1 MERYTIFVAEKLH
14 PLGLKMLND
23 ESKVVVERGLTP
35 QALIARLNEVSA
47 DGLIVRSGTKVTR
60 ELIEAVPSLKVVGRA
75 GTGVDNIDL
84 KAATELGLVVVNA
97 PTGNSV
103 AAAEHAVALMMA
115 LSRNIP
121 QADAMMRRGEWNRHA
136 YIGTGLVGKTL
147 ALVALGRVGAE
158 VAKRATGLG
167 MTIIAFDPYCPPERA
182 KAMGVEL
189 VELDELWSKS
199 DFISL
204 HAPLLDSTHHIIN
217 QESLGKMKRGVYLI
231 NDARGGLIDEEALV
245 QALDSGQV
253 GGAALD
259 VFQQEPPSA
268 DHPLI
273 GRSDVIVTPHL
284 GASTTEAQQD
294 VAREVVEAVMG
305 TLKGE
310 TVRSVVNAPMIAPE
324 LLADMSPYMGLA
336 EKLARLAVQV
346 APGGLDNV
354 RIIYEGKPALPDTR
368 PLKAAVI
375 KGLLESTSTSRINR
389 INAELVAKQRG
400 LRITEVKR
408 EESQGAVRD
417 TISIELGN
425 WQLNRVQGA
434 ILRGSPHVIRIQN
447 FTMDLELNGCVLI
460 CYNKDQPGTIGQVG
474 TLLGQKSVNISFMQ
488 VGRIRPRGD
497 SIMAIGLDDI
507 PDKEL
512 VDEIETIP
520 NITSSKLI
528 IMT

>member
-1 MERYTIFVAEKLH
+1 MERYTIFVAETLH
-14 PLGLKMLND
+14 PLGLKMLN
-23 ESKVVVERGLTP
+23 ENTNVVVERGLAP

-60 ELIEAVPSLKVVGRA
+60 ELIQAVPSLKVVGRA

-136 YIGTGLVGKTL
+136 YIGTTLVDKTL
-147 ALVALGRVGAE
+147 GLVALGRVGAE

-182 KAMGVEL
+182 KAMGVQL
-189 VELDELWSKS
+189 VELDELWAKS

-204 HAPLLDSTHHIIN
+204 HAPLLDSTRHMIN
-217 QESLGKMKRGVYLI
+217 QESLAKMKGGVYLI
-231 NDARGGLIDEEALV
+231 NDARGGLVDEEALV

-253 GGAALD
+253 AGAALD
-259 VFQQEPPSA
+259 VFQQEPPGA
-268 DHPLI
+268 DHPLL

-324 LLADMSPYMGLA
+324 LLADMV
-336 EKLARLAVQV
+336 KLA
-346 APGGLDNV
+346 P
-354 RIIYEGKPALPDTR
+354 Y
-368 PLKAAVI
+368 
-375 KGLLESTSTSRINR
+375 
-389 INAELVAKQRG
+389 
-400 LRITEVKR
+400 
-408 EESQGAVRD
+408 
-417 TISIELGN
+417 
-425 WQLNRVQGA
+425 
-434 ILRGSPHVIRIQN
+434 
-447 FTMDLELNGCVLI
+447 
-460 CYNKDQPGTIGQVG
+460 
-474 TLLGQKSVNISFMQ
+474 
-488 VGRIRPRGD
+488 
-497 SIMAIGLDDI
+497 
-507 PDKEL
+507 
-512 VDEIETIP
+512 
-520 NITSSKLI
+520 
-528 IMT
+528 

>member
-1 MERYTIFVAEKLH
+1 MKQYTIFVPEKLH
-14 PLGLKMLND
+14 PLGLEMLSGETN
-23 ESKVVVERGLTP
+23 VVVERGLTP
-35 QALIARLNEVSA
+35 EQLIARLNEVSA

-60 ELIEAVPSLKVVGRA
+60 ELIKAVPSLKVVGRA

-115 LSRNIP
+115 LARNIP
-121 QADAMMRRGEWNRHA
+121 QADAAMRRGEWNRHA
-136 YIGTGLVGKTL
+136 YIGTALVGKTL
-147 ALVALGRVGAE
+147 GLVALGRVGGE
-158 VAKRATGLG
+158 VAKRATALG
-167 MTIIAFDPYCPPERA
+167 MSVVAFDPYCPPERA
-182 KAMGVEL
+182 KGVKL
-189 VELDELWSKS
+189 VDLNEVWAKS

-204 HAPLLDSTHHIIN
+204 HAPLLDSTHHMIN
-217 QESLGKMKRGVYLI
+217 HGSLAKMKRGVYLI
-231 NDARGGLIDEEALV
+231 NDARGGLIDEEALIE
-245 QALDSGQV
+245 ALDSGQV
-253 GGAALD
+253 AGAALD
-259 VFQQEPPSA
+259 VFQQEPPRA
-268 DHPLI
+268 DNRLI
-273 GRSDVIVTPHL
+273 GRPDVIVTPHL
-284 GASTTEAQQD
+284 GASTTEAQMD
-294 VAREVVEAVMG
+294 VAREVVEAVIG

-310 TVRSVVNAPMIAPE
+310 TVSSVVNAPMIAPE
-324 LLADMSPYMGLA
+324 LLADMMPYMELA

-346 APGGLDNV
+346 APSGLDNV

-375 KGLLESTSTSRINR
+375 KGLLESISTSRINR
-389 INAELVAKQRG
+389 INAEVVAKQRG

-408 EESQGAVRD
+408 EEPQGPVRD

-425 WQLNRVQGA
+425 WQLKRVQGA

-447 FTMDLELNGCVLI
+447 FWIDLELNGCILL
-460 CYNKDQPGTIGQVG
+460 CHNKDQPGTIGQVG
-474 TLLGQKSVNISFMQ
+474 TLLGQKEVNISFMQ
-488 VGRIRPRGD
+488 VGRIHARGD
-497 SIMAIGLDDI
+497 AVMAIGLDEV

-512 VDEIETIP
+512 VDEIATIP